1 MPFPFS
7 FQPDNQGQPYDL
19 SDAELAGR
27 SGTLPMDAAE
37 LKYLQRD
44 GGDIQGLGVGVEA
57 YSYSCFYLGPDYD
70 ARLRGLRAAF
80 QRQPKGLLSDPEL
93 GNVRAHCLGIPEF
106 TVDYVRERECVNFR
120 IVFKRDATD
129 VTSFVTQT
137 PSVSS
142 KASALTN
149 ALRNLAPVMS
159 GIAAAATTVA
169 ALPTTFN
176 TLQTDVTSTFNALVS
191 FANIFANSAVKAA
204 TLGQVD
210 FTLDDQRQA
219 VFLAC
224 ESTTS
229 ALRSTGLPDATLYPA
244 LSGVQSTY
252 AQALELDVLVRT
264 QTPQIESVT
273 VQGRTPVVVLAA
285 QFYGPAAMSKVDE
298 IRVNNNI
305 GTFGLTP
312 GQVVRLAG
320 TTVTPPS
327 YS

>member
-1 MPFPFS
+1 MPFPFG
-7 FQPDNQGQPYDL
+7 FRPDNDESYDL
-19 SDAELAGR
+19 SDAELAGH
-27 SGTLPMDAAE
+27 SGSLPMDAAE
-37 LKYLQRD
+37 VRYLQRD

-57 YSYSCFYLGPDYD
+57 YSFSCFYLGEDYD
-70 ARLRGLRAAF
+70 ARLRGLRASY
-80 QRQPKGLLSDPEL
+80 QRQPKGLLSHPEL
-93 GNVRAHCLGIPEF
+93 GNIRAHCLGIPDYS
-106 TVDYVRERECVNFR
+106 VDYMRERETVNFR

-129 VTSFVTQT
+129 VTSFVVQT

-142 KASALTN
+142 KASAMTN

-159 GIAAAATTVA
+159 GIAAAATFVA
-169 ALPTTFN
+169 VLPTTIN
-176 TLQTDVTSTFNALVS
+176 TVQTDVTSTFDALVN

-219 VFLAC
+219 VFLQC
-224 ESTTS
+224 EATTS

-244 LSGVQSTY
+244 LAGVQTTY
-252 AQALELDVLVRT
+252 AQALELDALVRT
-264 QTPQIESVT
+264 QAPQVQSVT

-285 QFYGPAAMSKVDE
+285 QWYGPAAMSKVDE
-298 IRVNNNI
+298 IRVNNRI
-305 GTFGLTP
+305 GTFGIMP
-312 GQVVRLAG
+312 GTTLRLVG